1 LVLSHRDKHA
11 DEEHCRACLLN
22 RRLNKAHVA
31 GTWIDEKGPISMLS
45 IDRAGRAYGHNAA
58 TGCYFSGTVIQ
69 KAKPVLDP
77 RRNLYPVALLIE
89 SCEAQEY
96 AA

>member
-1 LVLSHRDKHA
+1 
-11 DEEHCRACLLN
+11 
-22 RRLNKAHVA
+22 
-31 GTWIDEKGPISMLS
+31 MLS

-58 TGCYFSGTVIQ
+58 TGCYYSGTVIQ